1 MYKNDEELIAAFQNG
16 NEEAFNE
23 IYHRYE
29 KRMYDL
35 AYRLSHSDADAKDAV
50 QETFLT
56 VHHSIS
62 SLREPKYF
70 SLWVRKILLSKI
82 KQIFARNKTMIIP
95 EDDYRMISQEERHM
109 EFLPTAQMHFTSD
122 QLQLQDFVNQLPFHY
137 REVLILTYFENL
149 KNQEIAYILDVPL
162 GTIKSRLSMARNM
175 LKTQI
180 EAYEK
185 QNHVKL
191 DFKEDTLLG
200 AISTGSLMHFYKP
213 SFHHKTVYLMQGS
226 MTSIVKTI
234 ACICLLTGGAA
245 ATIKV
250 VKDVQPDQQSTPL
263 YNETMQEKQ
272 PIPQTKNFTPVMVD
286 EVIYE
291 TPYQAYL
298 GLKKYLHCEYEI
310 QQASPAEMEHIQEL
324 YNSLKQENG
333 TYYQL
338 LKKQGW
344 IESFEKLSNHF

>member
-1 MYKNDEELIAAFQNG
+1 MYEKDESLILAFLNG
-16 NEEAFNE
+16 NEEAFDE

-50 QETFLT
+50 QETFLS
-56 VHHSIS
+56 VHQSIS

-70 SLWVRKILLSKI
+70 SLWIRKILLSKI
-82 KQIFARNKTMIIP
+82 KQIFARNKTKTIP
-95 EDDYRMISQEERHM
+95 DDDYRFVNQEETHT
-109 EFLPTAQMHFTSD
+109 EFLPNEQMHFTSD

-149 KNQEIAYILDVPL
+149 KNQEIADILDIPI
-162 GTIKSRLSMARNM
+162 GTIKSRLSMARSI

-180 EAYEK
+180 ETYEK

-191 DFKEDTLLG
+191 DFKEDALLG
-200 AISTGSLMHFYKP
+200 AISTGSLLHFHNPFLKN
-213 SFHHKTVYLMQGS
+213 KITYLMQGG
-226 MTSIVKTI
+226 MTSLVKTI
-234 ACICLLTGGAA
+234 ACVALFTGGTAA
-245 ATIKV
+245 AIKV
-250 VKDVQPDQQSTPL
+250 AKDVQHQQPSSPL
-263 YNETMQEKQ
+263 SNETIQEKL
-272 PIPQTKNFTPVMVD
+272 PVPQAVNFTPVIVD
-286 EVIYE
+286 EVTYE

-310 QQASPAEMEHIQEL
+310 QQASPAELEHIQAL
-324 YNSLKQENG
+324 YTSLKQENG